1 MTTDHDAEESA
12 RLETISTERRRL
24 IGQAII
30 DGVLSPVEAAILAV
44 KPNLDYVQ
52 ANGGY
57 KQRGGGN
64 HTQIIG
70 DYDQARITAV
80 RDEVVDVIREPGPTQ
95 QQEHMP
101 PTPG

>member
-1 MTTDHDAEESA
+1 MTTDHGAEESA

-30 DGVLSPVEAAILAV
+30 DGILSPVEAALLAV
-44 KPNLDYVQ
+44 KPTVDYNQ
-52 ANGGY
+52 GNGNY

-64 HTQIIG
+64 HGQSGG

-80 RDEVVDVIREPGPTQ
+80 RDEVVDVIREPDPTQ
-95 QQEHMP
+95 QR
-101 PTPG
+101 